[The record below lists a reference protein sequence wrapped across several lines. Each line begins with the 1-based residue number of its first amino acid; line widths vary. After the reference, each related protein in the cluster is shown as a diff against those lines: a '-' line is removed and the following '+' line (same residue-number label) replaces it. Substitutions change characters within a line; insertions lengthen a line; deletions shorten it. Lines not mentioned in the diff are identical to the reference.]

1 MKVIIA
7 FIPVLIVAI
16 VAVAIARGIRASN
29 LDRRERKE
37 LTELRNLRD
46 DLSTLAI
53 EYNMLDSQLSQI
65 ILDRIRLSRTNTENQ

>member
-1 MKVIIA
+1 
-7 FIPVLIVAI
+7 
-16 VAVAIARGIRASN
+16 